1 MIKLDYPKIEQV
13 GNGFLKRIKSLKYLN
28 MANLQKV
35 GCDFLYYNSS
45 LKELELPEDLAT
57 KVKNGNI
64 INLSEEAEY
73 MLFTSNDEDIALYKK
88 NKNNYECLILF

>member
-1 MIKLDYPKIEQV
+1 MNNLIRTSQGDFNIKDAYT
-13 GNGFLKRIKSLKYLN
+13 LKEIQNDNYKVLN
-28 MANLQKV
+28 IRDVLP
-35 GCDFLYYNSS
+35 

-73 MLFTSNDEDIALYKK
+73 ILFTSNDEDMALYKK